1 MTLIPE
7 GFIAFEKLPGHIELN
22 GPYYWRPLADGSYD
36 YGFFSDNRHANPV
49 GVIHG
54 AALLSFVDTLIGHTV
69 RNITQRHCATVTLNS
84 EFIAAG
90 PVGKWIDGQLKIKK
104 ITRSLAFVNVDV
116 LAEGEILLSAS
127 SVFKLF
133 GALENTT

>member
-1 MTLIPE
+1 MSLIPE
-7 GFIAFEKLPGHIELN
+7 GFIPFENLPGHIELN
-22 GPYYWRPLADGSYD
+22 GPYYWRPREDGSYD
-36 YGFFSDNRHANPV
+36 YGFLSDDRHANPV

-69 RNITQRHCATVTLNS
+69 RNTTQRHCATVTLNS

-90 PVGKWIDGQLKIKK
+90 PVGKWIEGKLDIKK
-104 ITRSLAFVNVDV
+104 ITRSLVFVTVDV
-116 LAEGEILLSAS
+116 VTQGNILLSAS

-133 GALENTT
+133 GALEDAV